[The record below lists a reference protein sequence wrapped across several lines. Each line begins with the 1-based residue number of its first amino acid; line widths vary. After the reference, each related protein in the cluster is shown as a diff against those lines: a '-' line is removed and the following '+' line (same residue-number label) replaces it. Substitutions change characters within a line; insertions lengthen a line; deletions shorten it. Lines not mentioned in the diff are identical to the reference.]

1 MTVLPTNGA
10 FFSSLTAIIFNAPS
24 SKSWVFVKAESLNIN
39 LISSAA
45 RFSGDISSS
54 IPMELK
60 SISLQSFINS
70 TFDILAIV
78 LFAPSCLERIHVV
91 KFVFS

>member
-1 MTVLPTNGA
+1 
-10 FFSSLTAIIFNAPS
+10 
-24 SKSWVFVKAESLNIN
+24 
-39 LISSAA
+39 
-45 RFSGDISSS
+45 
-54 IPMELK
+54 MELK

-91 KFVFS
+91 KFVVSEVVNETTKSEF

>member
-1 MTVLPTNGA
+1 
-10 FFSSLTAIIFNAPS
+10 
-24 SKSWVFVKAESLNIN
+24 
-39 LISSAA
+39 
-45 RFSGDISSS
+45 
-54 IPMELK
+54 MELK

-91 KFVFS
+91 KFVVSEVVNETTKSEFSTFASFKTEIEAELP